1 LLSVLDINLLLQQMN
16 NEFEHKIIFFDGF
29 CALCNGSVKW
39 IINRDKNKVFK
50 YAHLQGETAKKQL
63 LMTFDLNYPSSI
75 VLLDRDKIYTKT
87 DATIRIA
94 KELPAPWSGLALF
107 WIIPRP
113 IRNGVYELISKYRY
127 KWFGKYDVCTIP
139 SAEDKDLFLD

>member
-1 LLSVLDINLLLQQMN
+1 MN
-16 NEFEHKIIFFDGF
+16 NEFEHKIIFFDGV
-29 CALCNGSVKW
+29 CALCNGSVKFV
-39 IINRDKNKVFK
+39 IKRDKNNVFK
-50 YAHLQGETAKKQL
+50 YAPLQGKTANNKL
-63 LMTFDLNYPSSI
+63 NSLFDLKYPSSI
-75 VLLDRDKIYTKT
+75 VLLDGEKIYTKT

-139 SAEDKDLFLD
+139 STEDRDLFLD